1 MNSEATNRAIKAA
14 RIARVLALMGATPTQ
29 VRELPPQGRRMAEEL
44 AEVNRASDATW
55 AAVIALVERASQLEE
70 A

>member
-14 RIARVLALMGATPTQ
+14 RIAKVLALLGATPAQ
-29 VRELPPQGRRMAEEL
+29 VRDLPESGRRMAEEL
-44 AEVNRASDATW
+44 AEVNPASDATW
-55 AAVIALVERASQLEE
+55 AAVVALVERVSQLEE